1 MSETMT
7 KAFPWSPTERNLQ
20 FVIVRSIG
28 IVREPNPNRNLVR
41 PHCGKV
47 SSFATDDPGSGQIDT
62 SGEKKLWLFIS
73 SDALAVSIPGNPIE
87 PYTGWP
93 AEGLMLQLASVAVIL
108 RQSLPSIRAAI
119 FNDAAAERS
128 LEGARAAFSRND
140 AGYRVGGAHRNVVQ
154 GISQVGQHAEVVII
168 GRLD

>member
-1 MSETMT
+1 
-7 KAFPWSPTERNLQ
+7 
-20 FVIVRSIG
+20 
-28 IVREPNPNRNLVR
+28 
-41 PHCGKV
+41 
-47 SSFATDDPGSGQIDT
+47 
-62 SGEKKLWLFIS
+62 
-73 SDALAVSIPGNPIE
+73 
-87 PYTGWP
+87 
-93 AEGLMLQLASVAVIL
+93 VIL

-140 AGYRVGGAHRNVVQ
+140 AGYRVGGARRNIVQ